1 MRTLGPVGLGNN
13 DLTSASFIP
22 TKPAVASLGAFNV
35 QTGFIVTSYS
45 GNEQLLFAYTDQSGN
60 LQTTFVQGFPLNGAD
75 PNYPLYEYDATTST
89 TTAANI
95 IVFFFNP
102 TNPAA
107 SNANLYTATL
117 PSGPVS
123 APIGVT
129 LSSIFS
135 PNNVL
140 GASIFPNSGT
150 PDTFNFLLAG
160 VSTYSSGSASVNT
173 APPPPFGAGTST
185 TGPALTIPGSRSF
198 YYSSGTPGM
207 SYASFS
213 SGGSWICEQWPTGST
228 TATVMPGVTH
238 RIDALLTTGDLLSTE
253 GGVLRLYD
261 PNGSLVLSVSLG
273 GLQYCYEA
281 YVGPTP
287 YVFFSLPISLSHGD
301 WDFRVYAIPTSS
313 MRGLGG

>member
-1 MRTLGPVGLGNN
+1 
-13 DLTSASFIP
+13 
-22 TKPAVASLGAFNV
+22 
-35 QTGFIVTSYS
+35 
-45 GNEQLLFAYTDQSGN
+45 
-60 LQTTFVQGFPLNGAD
+60 
-75 PNYPLYEYDATTST
+75 
-89 TTAANI
+89 
-95 IVFFFNP
+95 
-102 TNPAA
+102 
-107 SNANLYTATL
+107 
-117 PSGPVS
+117 
-123 APIGVT
+123 
-129 LSSIFS
+129 
-135 PNNVL
+135 
-140 GASIFPNSGT
+140 
-150 PDTFNFLLAG
+150 
-160 VSTYSSGSASVNT
+160 
-173 APPPPFGAGTST
+173 
-185 TGPALTIPGSRSF
+185 
-198 YYSSGTPGM
+198 M